1 MDHKALRSLHAGLL
15 ITIKTGCMAQKTYRY
30 LLGYRVILYLLA
42 PALLAFNAWQAVRGA
57 DPRLFW
63 QRLGLF
69 LPRRED
75 APLWL
80 HAASVGELMAARP
93 LIAALR
99 QRHPQVPLLVT
110 TFTPTAARLAA
121 ERLPSGVQHL
131 YLPLDWP
138 GATRRFL
145 RAVRPRA
152 ALIMETELWPNL
164 FARLG
169 QEAVT
174 LLIVNARLSART
186 LETRSWI
193 RHLYA
198 ISLKEVSAILARSE
212 SDAAA
217 YIRLGAAPERV
228 QTLGNIKYATL
239 PGGRSVTP
247 IDLGRPYLLAASTH
261 EDEERRLAAI
271 WRELQHGDHL
281 LVIAP
286 RHPRR
291 RGAILQQL
299 RPLARETAVRSR
311 ADALTDTTGIYLV
324 DTLGELEAFM
334 AGAALVFMGG
344 SLVPRGGHN
353 ILEPARL
360 GKPILFGPYMDNFRE
375 ERDLL
380 LAERAALQVNSTD
393 ELRTM
398 LQRALS
404 GEATIAQLG
413 RNAQRV
419 MERQGEV
426 LGRYLEVIAHYCD
439 LE

>member
-1 MDHKALRSLHAGLL
+1 
-15 ITIKTGCMAQKTYRY
+15 MAWRTPPS
-30 LLGYRVILYLLA
+30 LLGYRVTLYLLA
-42 PALLAFNAWQAVRGA
+42 PVLLAFNAWQAARAA

-69 LPRRED
+69 LPRRND

-99 QRHPQVPLLVT
+99 LRHPRLPLLVT
-110 TFTPTAARLAA
+110 TFTPTAARLARA
-121 ERLPSGVQHL
+121 RLPAGVEHL

-138 GATRRFL
+138 GAVRRFL
-145 RAVRPRA
+145 CALQPRA

-164 FARLG
+164 FARL
-169 QEAVT
+169 EREDVP

-186 LETRSWI
+186 FETRGWI
-193 RHLYA
+193 RRLHA
-198 ISLKEVSAILARSE
+198 VSLKRVDAVLARSD

-217 YIRLGAAPERV
+217 YIRLGAPPERV
-228 QTLGNIKYATL
+228 RTVGNIKYAAP
-239 PGGRSVTP
+239 PGEEDIPPT
-247 IDLGRPYLLAASTH
+247 DLGRPYILAASTH
-261 EDEERRLAAI
+261 EDEERQLAAI
-271 WRELQHGDHL
+271 WRDLQRDDYL

-286 RHPRR
+286 RHPGRR
-291 RGAILQQL
+291 EAILQQL
-299 RPLARETAVRSR
+299 RPLAQEIAVRSR
-311 ADALTDTTGIYLV
+311 AETPNDRTGIYLA
-324 DTLGELEAFM
+324 DTLGELEGFM

-360 GKPILFGPYMDNFRE
+360 GRPILFGPHMDNFRE
-375 ERDLL
+375 ESELL
-380 LAERAALQVNSTD
+380 LAEEAALRVADTGELRAALQ
-393 ELRTM
+393 
-398 LQRALS
+398 RALD
-404 GEATIAQLG
+404 GDPTIARLG
-413 RNAQRV
+413 HNVRRV

-426 LGRYLEVIAHYCD
+426 LERYLERVLSYCE